1 MFTTAICESLFTAVP
16 CSAVTTPYALCF
28 PAATVLSLM
37 AQEEPSA
44 PDVTPASVTQTSDP
58 FVFNDGT

>member
-28 PAATVLSLM
+28 PAATVSSPM
-37 AQEEPSA
+37 AQEESSA
-44 PDVTPASVTQTSDP
+44 PDVTPASLTQTSDP
-58 FVFNDGT
+58 VVFNDGT